1 MYNRDEQY
9 IGVLGIREECA
20 TWNWTKFDRRKHA
33 AAAPGAIGRR
43 GSIRIRYH
51 TDPGGAVADVFAFK
65 EGTLYPVLHK
75 LEAEGCI
82 RAYEKVVDGRRRRY
96 YSITRKGKEQLAR
109 ERTQWE
115 TFSPP

>member
-1 MYNRDEQY
+1 MELDKNL
-9 IGVLGIREECA
+9 IGGSTRLLLLALLDVGDRYGYDIIRTLAERSQ
-20 TWNWTKFDRRKHA
+20 N
-33 AAAPGAIGRR
+33 
-43 GSIRIRYH
+43 
-51 TDPGGAVADVFAFK
+51 VFAFK

-115 TFSPP
+115 TFSAAVTQILGGPALA

>member
-1 MYNRDEQY
+1 MELDKNLLGGSTRLLLLALLDEGDRY
-9 IGVLGIREECA
+9 GYDIIRTLAERSQ
-20 TWNWTKFDRRKHA
+20 N
-33 AAAPGAIGRR
+33 
-43 GSIRIRYH
+43 
-51 TDPGGAVADVFAFK
+51 VFAFK

-115 TFSPP
+115 TFSAAVTQILGGPALA

>member
-1 MYNRDEQY
+1 MELDKNL
-9 IGVLGIREECA
+9 IGGSTRLLLLALLDKGDRYGYDIIRTLAERSQ
-20 TWNWTKFDRRKHA
+20 N
-33 AAAPGAIGRR
+33 
-43 GSIRIRYH
+43 
-51 TDPGGAVADVFAFK
+51 VFAFK

-109 ERTQWE
+109 ERAQWK
-115 TFSPP
+115 TFSAAVTKIIGGPALA

>member
-1 MYNRDEQY
+1 MELDKNLIGGSTRLLLLALLDEGDRDGY
-9 IGVLGIREECA
+9 DIIRTLAERSQ
-20 TWNWTKFDRRKHA
+20 N
-33 AAAPGAIGRR
+33 
-43 GSIRIRYH
+43 
-51 TDPGGAVADVFAFK
+51 VFAFK

-115 TFSPP
+115 TFSAAVTQILGGPALA

>member
-1 MYNRDEQY
+1 MELDKNLIGGSTRLLLLALLDEVDRY
-9 IGVLGIREECA
+9 GYDIIRTLAERSQ
-20 TWNWTKFDRRKHA
+20 N
-33 AAAPGAIGRR
+33 
-43 GSIRIRYH
+43 
-51 TDPGGAVADVFAFK
+51 VFAFK

-115 TFSPP
+115 TFSAAVTQILGGPALA

>member
-1 MYNRDEQY
+1 MELDKNLIGGSTRLLLLALLDEGDRY
-9 IGVLGIREECA
+9 GYDIIRTLAERSQ
-20 TWNWTKFDRRKHA
+20 N
-33 AAAPGAIGRR
+33 
-43 GSIRIRYH
+43 
-51 TDPGGAVADVFAFK
+51 VFAFK

-82 RAYEKVVDGRRRRY
+82 RAYEKVVDGRRRCY

-115 TFSPP
+115 TFSAAVTQILGGPALA

>member
-1 MYNRDEQY
+1 MELDKNL
-9 IGVLGIREECA
+9 IGGSTRLLLLSLLSESDRYGYDIIRTLAERSQ
-20 TWNWTKFDRRKHA
+20 N
-33 AAAPGAIGRR
+33 
-43 GSIRIRYH
+43 
-51 TDPGGAVADVFAFK
+51 VFAFK

-115 TFSPP
+115 TFSAAVTQILGGPALA

>member
-1 MYNRDEQY
+1 MELDKNL
-9 IGVLGIREECA
+9 IGVSTRLLLLALLDEGARYGYDIIRTLAERSQ
-20 TWNWTKFDRRKHA
+20 N
-33 AAAPGAIGRR
+33 
-43 GSIRIRYH
+43 
-51 TDPGGAVADVFAFK
+51 VFAFK

-115 TFSPP
+115 TFSAAVTQILGGPALA

>member
-1 MYNRDEQY
+1 MELDKNLIGGSTRLLLLALLDEGDRY
-9 IGVLGIREECA
+9 GYDIIRTLAERSQ
-20 TWNWTKFDRRKHA
+20 N
-33 AAAPGAIGRR
+33 
-43 GSIRIRYH
+43 
-51 TDPGGAVADVFAFK
+51 VFAFK

-109 ERTQWE
+109 ERAQWE
-115 TFSPP
+115 TFSAAVTQILGGPALA